1 LMFDEFVLRQSL
13 DDDSMPNKRMTGILV
28 YARACRPRLVA
39 LGSADSFVNGI
50 RNVTSLFSFL
60 VRSESKQSV

>member
-1 LMFDEFVLRQSL
+1 MFDEFVLRQSL

-50 RNVTSLFSFL
+50 RNFDFTLFFSG
-60 VRSESKQSV
+60 SKRK